1 MMLLCRVQHKQ
12 SHVSNKP
19 LAWTIDMTTTIATVW
34 TRSSKAILFKNN
46 RRAMWKCCQKLKV
59 SLDRKWQIVYR
70 RQIVIF
76 EPENSALLQ
85 HKPSSTPCLEIFPCN
100 LENKPTQQ
108 ITSKNS
114 KKQTKT
120 LLNRKNREAG
130 IHLFTPHLS
139 RKVADGKSESNPV
152 S

>member
-1 MMLLCRVQHKQ
+1 
-12 SHVSNKP
+12 
-19 LAWTIDMTTTIATVW
+19 
-34 TRSSKAILFKNN
+34 
-46 RRAMWKCCQKLKV
+46 V
-59 SLDRKWQIVYR
+59 SLDRKRQIVYR

-100 LENKPTQQ
+100 LEKKPTQQ

-120 LLNRKNREAG
+120 LLNRKNREVG

-139 RKVADGKSESNPV
+139 RKVADVKSESNPV

>member
-1 MMLLCRVQHKQ
+1 MMLLCRVQHQQ

-85 HKPSSTPCLEIFPCN
+85 HKPSSTPCLEIFPCTW
-100 LENKPTQQ
+100 K
-108 ITSKNS
+108 TSLLSKLPQKIQ

-120 LLNRKNREAG
+120 LLNRKNRETG

-139 RKVADGKSESNPV
+139 RKVAAGKSESNPV